1 MFLHKENQ
9 TLLWNTLQKSPYL
22 VEFTQKFAGY
32 REEWFRGSIEQ
43 FYTQWISRNNRV
55 PNNAKELLEINKYA
69 LQAMVADLKR
79 LLGYNT
85 SQQFGTPISAQ
96 PNGVDFPTYQKRNTA
111 QSELP
116 TYQTKVAAQSELPTY
131 QTRVA
136 ASETLP
142 TYDVNAERK
151 QREDEWSTNFN
162 KYQTEYNQLLKQP
175 AIPTRGLPSET
186 GGEKIKN
193 MDELI
198 REHAK
203 MRDMDLSIYSPP
215 PPQNSPILDKPV
227 PKLRILDEIERIEI
241 DETPDGL
248 CVAKRPVGF
257 RRNAEV
263 PTEEERR
270 SLHVEETDPIAKK
283 SVRFEPVQTDE
294 ISSISQ

>member
-9 TLLWNTLQKSPYL
+9 LLLWNTLQKSPYL

-69 LQAMVADLKR
+69 LQAMVTDLKR
-79 LLGYNT
+79 LLGYNA
-85 SQQFGTPISAQ
+85 SQQFGTPVSAQ
-96 PNGVDFPTYQKRNTA
+96 PNA
-111 QSELP
+111 IIQSVKSQNELP
-116 TYQTKVAAQSELPTY
+116 S
-131 QTRVA
+131 
-136 ASETLP
+136 
-142 TYDVNAERK
+142 YDVNAERK
-151 QREDEWSTNFN
+151 QREDEWSSNFN

-215 PPQNSPILDKPV
+215 PPQNSQIIDKPV
-227 PKLRILDEIERIEI
+227 PKLRILDEIERIEMHV
-241 DETPDGL
+241 DE
-248 CVAKRPVGF
+248 
-257 RRNAEV
+257 
-263 PTEEERR
+263 
-270 SLHVEETDPIAKK
+270 HDPIAKK
-283 SVRFEPVQTDE
+283 SVRFEPVQKDE